1 MNKPLH
7 GVRVVEMGSVV
18 LAPYAAQILADLG
31 ADVIKVEPPKGDITR
46 NQGFSRHAGMAALY
60 LSCNRGKRSLVL
72 DAKQPE
78 GLAALRRLLSGT
90 DVFLH
95 NLRAATAERLGIG
108 HASVSASNPGL
119 IYCATYG
126 YGAAGRHSDR
136 PAYDHVVQ
144 AMTGMAMMG
153 GVEGDDPIKTGF
165 PVVDAATGMLGAL
178 AIVSALHQRNRDGR
192 SILLDVSMAAASMQ
206 LMYSYAVEA
215 LTKGVSPR
223 RVGNQGYSGSPAADF
238 FRTRDGW
245 IALGANT
252 PAQFARLLEVLEL
265 GELAADPALFDG
277 AAEPGEQ
284 VSFLRAKD
292 PVLLKSRLRERIA
305 GWEAARLEQRLA
317 QAGVPASKVRSVAEF
332 AADAVASGAL
342 EPVVLKDGED
352 SATVPG
358 LGFRAWA

>member
-1 MNKPLH
+1 MNQAFLPLA
-7 GVRVVEMGSVV
+7 GVRVLDFSHVIAGP
-18 LAPYAAQILADLG
+18 LATFYLAQMG
-31 ADVIKVEPPKGDITR
+31 ADVVKIEKPAGGDVLR
-46 NQGFSRHAGMAALY
+46 RSERGPSAF
-60 LSCNRGKRSLVL
+60 LSLNGGKRCVAL
-72 DAKQPE
+72 DFRTEE
-78 GLAALRRLLSGT
+78 GRAEILAMARDA
-90 DVFLH
+90 DVFVDNFRPGSLERH
-95 NLRAATAERLGIG
+95 GLGYEAIRA
-108 HASVSASNPGL
+108 VNPR
-119 IYCATYG
+119 IVYCSISG
-126 YGAAGRHSDR
+126 FGRTGPWADR

>member
-1 MNKPLH
+1 MNQDFLPLA
-7 GVRVVEMGSVV
+7 GVRVLDFSHVIAGP
-18 LAPYAAQILADLG
+18 LATFYLARMG
-31 ADVIKVEPPKGDITR
+31 ADVVKIEKPAGGDVLR
-46 NQGFSRHAGMAALY
+46 RSERGPSAF
-60 LSCNRGKRSLVL
+60 LSLNGGKRCVSLDFRTEQGRAQVL
-72 DAKQPE
+72 EMARE
-78 GLAALRRLLSGT
+78 T
-90 DVFLH
+90 DVFVDNFRPGSLERH
-95 NLRAATAERLGIG
+95 GLGYEAIRA
-108 HASVSASNPGL
+108 VNPRVV
-119 IYCATYG
+119 YCSISG
-126 YGAAGRHSDR
+126 FGRTGPWADR

-153 GVEGDDPIKTGF
+153 GMEGDDPIKTGF
-165 PVVDAATGMLGAL
+165 PVVDSATGMLGAL

-252 PAQFARLLEVLEL
+252 PAQFARLLEVLGL
-265 GELAADPALFDG
+265 QELATDPALFDVSSG
-277 AAEPGEQ
+277 PGEQ

-292 PVLLKSRLRERIA
+292 PVLLKARLRERMEE
-305 GWEAARLEQRLA
+305 WEAAQLEQRLA